1 MNGLDCAPGQDCID
15 GRCSGAPD
23 CPDPNMAGVRVFGR
37 TIEECERLV
46 AAAAIV
52 CEAEEELYN
61 NACGCG
67 CIGDGG
73 APMMCDC
80 PDVNEPVC
88 GLNGIEYQNMCEA
101 NCVGVDANPGLCNA
115 CEPQECMNECPA
127 NTVLARNDRGCEVC
141 DCCEVPVC
149 NNVCNL
155 GTRRNELGCPSCE
168 CCPSLDAC
176 NLDCPAGYVTD
187 ATGCAICECSDE
199 EVIIRER
206 EN

>member
-1 MNGLDCAPGQDCID
+1 MLQMSLLVRLQQYVQARCTLPCPQRCCSHPASDWQAIDCCWFDAH
-15 GRCSGAPD
+15 SLSS
-23 CPDPNMAGVRVFGR
+23 AGMVLVRG
-37 TIEECERLV
+37 
-46 AAAAIV
+46 
-52 CEAEEELYN
+52 
-61 NACGCG
+61 
-67 CIGDGG
+67 
-73 APMMCDC
+73 
-80 PDVNEPVC
+80 
-88 GLNGIEYQNMCEA
+88 
-101 NCVGVDANPGLCNA
+101 VGVDANPGLCNA

-127 NTVLARNDRGCEVC
+127 NTVFARNDRGCEVC

-176 NLDCPAGYVTD
+176 NLECPAGFVTD